1 MNLSSCLYCI
11 YYNLLS
17 NFYIGVSTF
26 LPGFEQDIINLQYKT
41 IQSINEDYVFAY
53 NTRKRK
59 RFNVFVDNLVK
70 KNNEFLEKIRQ
81 EEYED
86 NDIENYDRIN
96 DEEESNFSES
106 EQESDFSCN
115 DTEKNEESIEENI
128 ENDNE
133 EGNDIDDLDHSSE
146 NNNKDECI
154 VEETIYEDDKK
165 NK

>member
-17 NFYIGVSTF
+17 NFYIGMSTF

-59 RFNVFVDNLVK
+59 RFNIFVDNLVK

-96 DEEESNFSES
+96 DEEESDFSES

-115 DTEKNEESIEENI
+115 DTEKNED
-128 ENDNE
+128 DNE
-133 EGNDIDDLDHSSE
+133 DDNGEDNGDDNKNDLDNSSE
-146 NNNKDECI
+146 HNIQEECI

-165 NK
+165 NN